1 VTSFFAIII
10 ALALL
15 GYVALAVL
23 AWRRP
28 LLVRLAVREATRRP
42 GQSAIAV
49 AGLMVGTAAIFCME
63 IGADSVVASGASGAE
78 LSWGRVD
85 LTISDGGS
93 AFDED
98 VARSIAADD
107 DLAGLVAG
115 AQGGIELVGSAA
127 DLEQETGQANVR
139 LIGFDPSAQAP
150 FGPYILADGRQ
161 TDGTDLASDEVLLSR
176 SLADGLDAQL
186 GDRLTI
192 SGGSATPVSVAVA
205 GIALPEG
212 PGAYGLRPAVYAPNV
227 ALAPLLGPGMIN
239 IVRVAARA
247 DTQTELAAGHAAV
260 PRLRDVVASIP
271 GSGSLVVREDKAT
284 DIEAAVRS
292 GEIGREWQTA
302 YGFFVAV
309 AGIALVVNL
318 VVAIAD
324 DRRPRHAA
332 LRAMGLTRSGLVVL
346 SLLEGAVYS
355 VVAAVLG
362 LIVGAVAAIVLVAQ
376 LPDFWYTPISRV
388 IPAHLAIQPISAV
401 FAVAA
406 GSLIVLLT
414 MLVASV
420 RTSRMV
426 ISAAIKDLPSPSTGG
441 PPGRWQTAL
450 LLVVGASSVALL
462 ISPESI
468 PRVIGGT
475 GLIATL
481 AMLASGRISDRR
493 RATLT
498 GGALAAWGLIGMA
511 RILTGVGSS
520 GPAAALAGFVAIY
533 GLSIIVATNLQFL
546 ELLTQL
552 VAVRR
557 GSLQAALRPP
567 LAYVGRRPVRT
578 GLGVAAFGSVV
589 LALSLMATLRGTY
602 DRNLDPDAK
611 RYDLRVATATTPDL
625 RLPAS
630 VSGVAR
636 ETSFASHAYRGDVQ
650 FEWRDGGRGVDHDQ
664 LISLFGL
671 TDAQIANPPVQLWRW
686 EDRYG
691 SEEDVWRALGE
702 DSSLLVSSTYAF
714 GSDLTFAAKEG
725 GLVRRHVA
733 AIFSPLVLV
742 GLAGSAE
749 AIAPLALGPGGT
761 TILVGLTPGSDV
773 ESTART
779 IERQVYTAGADV
791 RTMADLLTDARR
803 GISFI
808 NVVYLLFGMGLL
820 IGVASLGIL
829 SIRAVVERRRSTG
842 VLRAMGYSRSVVVGG
857 MLVEATLMATC
868 GLVVGLAAGLA
879 GGHLWARELAGVVPG
894 GSVGLDTSALIG
906 MVAFVYGAVLLVTIG
921 PAVQASR
928 VVPAEALRLLD

>member
-1 VTSFFAIII
+1 MTSFFTLVIG
-10 ALALL
+10 LAVLA
-15 GYVALAVL
+15 YAALAVL

-28 LLVRLAVREATRRP
+28 LLARLAVREAIRRP

-63 IGADSVVASGASGAE
+63 IGADSVVASGASGVE

-85 LTISDGGS
+85 LTISDGGRP
-93 AFDED
+93 FGED
-98 VARSIAADD
+98 IARAMAQDH
-107 DLAGLVAG
+107 DLAELVAG
-115 AQGGIELVGSAA
+115 VQGGIELIGSAA
-127 DLEQETGQANVR
+127 DLDRETGKANVR

-150 FGPYILADGRQ
+150 FGRYALAEGRQ
-161 TDGTDLASDEVLLSR
+161 TDGTDLAAGEVLLSS
-176 SLADGLDAQL
+176 SLADALAAQPA
-186 GDRLTI
+186 DRLTI
-192 SGGSATPVSVAVA
+192 SGGSATSASVVVA

-212 PGAYGLRPAVYAPNV
+212 PGAYGLRPAVFAPNV
-227 ALAPLLGPGMIN
+227 TLAPLLRPGAIN
-239 IVRVAARA
+239 VVRISARA
-247 DTQTELAAGHAAV
+247 DTRPELAAGHMAV
-260 PRLRDVVASIP
+260 PRVRDVLATLP
-271 GSGSLVVREDKAT
+271 GAGSLVVREDKAT
-284 DIEAAVRS
+284 EIEAAVRS

-302 YGFFVAV
+302 YGLFVAL
-309 AGIALVVNL
+309 AGVALVVNL

-324 DRRPRHAA
+324 ERRPRHAV
-332 LRAMGLTRSGLVVL
+332 LRAMGLTRSGLVLL

-355 VVAAVLG
+355 VVAAALG

-376 LPDFWYTPISRV
+376 LPDYWYTPISRV

-426 ISAAIKDLPSPSTGG
+426 ISAAIKDLPSRSTGD
-441 PPGRWQTAL
+441 PPGRWQTTL
-450 LLVVGASSVALL
+450 LLVVGALSVALL

-481 AMLASGRISDRR
+481 AMLGSGRISDRR

-533 GLSIIVATNLQFL
+533 GLSIVVAANLQFL
-546 ELLTQL
+546 ERLSQL
-552 VAVRR
+552 VAGRR

-578 GLGVAAFGSVV
+578 GLGICAFGLVV
-589 LALSLMATLRGTY
+589 LAVSLMATLRGTY
-602 DRNLDPDAK
+602 ERNLDPDAK
-611 RYDLRVATATTPDL
+611 RYDLRIATATTPDL

-630 VSGVAR
+630 VTGVAH
-636 ETSFASHAYRGDVQ
+636 ETSFATQAYRGDVQ
-650 FEWRDGGRGVDHDQ
+650 FEWRDGGRGADHDQ

-671 TDAQIANPPVQLWRW
+671 SDAQIANPPVRLWRW
-686 EDRYG
+686 DDRYG
-691 SEEDVWRALGE
+691 NEEDVWRALGE

-714 GSDLTFAAKEG
+714 GSDLTFQTAAG
-725 GLVRRHVA
+725 PVHRHVA
-733 AIFSPLVLV
+733 AVFSPLVLV
-742 GLAGSAE
+742 GLAGSTE
-749 AIAPLALGPGGT
+749 AMAPLASGPGGT
-761 TILVGLTPGSDV
+761 TILLALQPGSDV
-773 ESTART
+773 GSTART
-779 IERQVYTAGADV
+779 IERQVYSAGADV
-791 RTMADLLTDARR
+791 TTMADLLTDARR

-842 VLRAMGYSRSVVVGG
+842 VLRAMGYSRTVVVGG
-857 MLVEATLMATC
+857 MLVEAALTATC
-868 GLVVGLAAGLA
+868 GLVIGLAAGLT
-879 GGHLWARELAGVVPG
+879 GGYLWARELAGIIPG
-894 GSVGLDTSALIG
+894 GSVGLDTSALVG
-906 MVAFVYGAVLLVTIG
+906 MVAFVYGAVLLVTFG

-928 VVPAEALRLLD
+928 EVPAESLRLLD